1 MSDFL
6 SNREN
11 NRRGSGERKKPPSES
26 DSLTYRSILN
36 EEPERSVASNKYRSA
51 SKPITSQ
58 PMSHESDDE
67 DEEFHSVKS
76 SHNANLNSFYLAGDA
91 DDEDESQRHFK
102 SIHIP
107 TNELTTSHNDTADTT
122 RRNSASN
129 NSGNDPMR
137 DSSATIGNSGIE
149 LDTVKHKLSSIWNN
163 VKYGIF
169 ELYLSM
175 FSMLFIIRDTIIY
188 YFK

>member
-6 SNREN
+6 TNREN
-11 NRRGSGERKKPPSES
+11 NRRGSGGERKKPPSES

-36 EEPERSVASNKYRSA
+36 EEPAERSVASNKYRSA

-58 PMSHESDDE
+58 PMSHESDDNE
-67 DEEFHSVKS
+67 EEEFHSVKS

-107 TNELTTSHNDTADTT
+107 TNELTTSTSHNDTADTT

-129 NSGNDPMR
+129 NSGNEPMR

-169 ELYLSM
+169 EFFLS
-175 FSMLFIIRDTIIY
+175 LFNVM
-188 YFK
+188 YFC